1 MGNKRASFLIKI
13 FMKICRLQPAMVAIA
28 LLGPLGLTTGA
39 VAQSSD
45 PFALESPT
53 QGCQACLLDSLTT
66 PTLAVPLAPNH
77 TDLSRSDPEMRSQ
90 TSDSPA
96 PQNVRAQTQ
105 QLQQRLQTLQEVPL
119 QQIYL
124 GAPGTSSNTPT
135 AYGGRFG
142 TVGVGLSYQDRTR
155 YTEKADGTAGVVM
168 SFGNPQTVVGF
179 DVGVSALDLSDYGD
193 RGSFNF
199 KVHRALPNDLAVAV
213 GLENALIWGFSDADT
228 SLYGVVSKRFR
239 VKENSQDPFSRLSV
253 SAGIGNGRFRTEDQV
268 QDDEGSVGLFGSLA
282 VQVVPP
288 VSLFTE
294 WTGQDLNIGASV
306 LPFRNIPL
314 VITPTLSDITGTA
327 GDGTRFSVGVGYGMS
342 LF

>member
-1 MGNKRASFLIKI
+1 
-13 FMKICRLQPAMVAIA
+13 
-28 LLGPLGLTTGA
+28 
-39 VAQSSD
+39 
-45 PFALESPT
+45 
-53 QGCQACLLDSLTT
+53 
-66 PTLAVPLAPNH
+66 
-77 TDLSRSDPEMRSQ
+77 MRSQ
-90 TSDSPA
+90 TSDP
-96 PQNVRAQTQ
+96 PTGQNVRAQTQ

-142 TVGVGLSYQDRTR
+142 SVGVGLSYQERTR
-155 YTEKADGTAGVVM
+155 YTDKADGTAGLVV
-168 SFGNPQTVVGF
+168 SFGDPQTVVGL

-199 KVHRALPNDLAVAV
+199 KVHRALPGDLAVAV

-239 VKENSQDPFSRLSV
+239 LSENSQDSFSRLSV
-253 SAGIGNGRFRTEDQV
+253 SAGVGNGRFRTEDQV
-268 QDDEGSVGLFGSLA
+268 QKDEGSIGVFGSVA
-282 VQVVPP
+282 VQVIPP
-288 VSLFTE
+288 VSVFTE

-306 LPFRNIPL
+306 LPFRNLPI

-327 GDGTRFSVGVGYGMS
+327 GDGTRFTVGVGYGMS
-342 LF
+342 FF